1 MKTDAF
7 DGALVVPVPDVGSAT
22 PAVKF
27 VPVTPMPLAVGDLNG
42 ATICLQPGTTNEVDV
57 ADYFRKHKL
66 AFTPVVIERLEEGAN
81 AYLAGR
87 CDAFSQDQ
95 SSLAAV
101 RARAPDPATHV
112 VLPDVIS
119 KAPYG
124 PAVMPNDLRWLEIV
138 RWSVYA
144 MVDAEELGLSS
155 STIDRARA
163 DDDPALQRFV
173 GGTGG
178 FGAMLGLEADWA
190 FNIVRQVGNY
200 AESFDANLKPLGFER
215 GLNRLWNQ
223 GGILYV
229 PPIR

>member
-1 MKTDAF
+1 
-7 DGALVVPVPDVGSAT
+7 
-22 PAVKF
+22 
-27 VPVTPMPLAVGDLNG
+27 
-42 ATICLQPGTTNEVDV
+42 
-57 ADYFRKHKL
+57 
-66 AFTPVVIERLEEGAN
+66 
-81 AYLAGR
+81 
-87 CDAFSQDQ
+87 
-95 SSLAAV
+95 V

-112 VLPDVIS
+112 VLPEVIS

-124 PAVMPNDLRWLEIV
+124 PAVMPNDFRWMEIV

-163 DDDPALQRFV
+163 ADDPALQRFV
-173 GGTGG
+173 GRTGG

-200 AESFDANLKPLGFER
+200 AESFERNVKPLGIER
-215 GLNRLWNQ
+215 GLNRLWKD

-229 PPIR
+229 PDLR